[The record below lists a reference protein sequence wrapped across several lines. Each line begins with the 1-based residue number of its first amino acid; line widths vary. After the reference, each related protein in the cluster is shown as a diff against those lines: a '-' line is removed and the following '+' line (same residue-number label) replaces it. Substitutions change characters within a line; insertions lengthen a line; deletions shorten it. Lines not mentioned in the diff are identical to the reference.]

1 MVKEDDA
8 IMEPASLCQIG
19 IVVKSVDETIKYF
32 EKEFGFGPF
41 EVRNVDYSDAT
52 YYGKKAGY
60 RGKRGFFHLGPI
72 EIELVELIDGQTI
85 HEDFMK
91 QHGEGLHHI
100 GFEVK
105 NLPQAKKN
113 AETAGFTITQGFSRP
128 DGSGF
133 AYLDSDKTGGVI
145 MELIQTQKKL

>member
-1 MVKEDDA
+1 MVESENK
-8 IMEPASLCQIG
+8 IMEPNKLCQIG
-19 IVVKSVDETIKYF
+19 IVVKNVDETIKYF
-32 EKEFGFGPF
+32 QEAFGFGPF
-41 EVRNVDYSDAT
+41 EIKYVDYSDAT
-52 YYGKKAGY
+52 YMGKKAGY

-85 HEDFMK
+85 HADFMK

-105 NLPQAKKN
+105 DLAAAKQN
-113 AETAGFTITQGFSRP
+113 AEKAGFKVTQGFSRQ

-133 AYLDSDKTGGVI
+133 AYLDSDKTSGVI
-145 MELIQTQKKL
+145 MELIQPQG

>member
-1 MVKEDDA
+1 MVKEKA
-8 IMEPASLCQIG
+8 QIMEPDKLCQIG
-19 IVVKSVDETIKYF
+19 IVVRNIDETTRYF
-32 EKEFGFGPF
+32 QSAFGFGPF
-41 EVRNVDYSDAT
+41 EIRYVDYTDAT
-52 YYGKKAGY
+52 YYGQKAGY
-60 RGKRGFFHLGPI
+60 RGKRAFFRLGII
-72 EIELVELIDGQTI
+72 EIELIELIDGKTI

-105 NLPQAKKN
+105 DLNLAKKN
-113 AETAGFTITQGFSRP
+113 AGEAGFAITQGFSRS

-145 MELIQTQKKL
+145 MELIQTQVK

>member
-1 MVKEDDA
+1 MVKNNEK
-8 IMEPASLCQIG
+8 IMEPGSLCQIG

-32 EKEFGFGPF
+32 KDAFGFGPF
-41 EVRNVDYSDAT
+41 EVKYVDYSDAT
-52 YYGKKAGY
+52 YHGERAGY
-60 RGKRGFFHLGPI
+60 RGKRGFFHMGPI

-85 HEDFMK
+85 HEEFLK

-105 NLPQAKKN
+105 NLSEAKKN
-113 AETAGFTITQGFSRP
+113 AEKAGFKVTQGFSRG

-133 AYLDSDKTGGVI
+133 AYLDSDKVGGVI
-145 MELIQTQKKL
+145 MELIQPQKK

>member
-1 MVKEDDA
+1 MVESENK
-8 IMEPASLCQIG
+8 IMEPNKLCQIG

-32 EKEFGFGPF
+32 QGAFGFGPF
-41 EVRNVDYSDAT
+41 EIKYVDYSDAT
-52 YYGKKAGY
+52 YMGKKAGY

-85 HEDFMK
+85 HADFMK

-105 NLPQAKKN
+105 DLAAAKQN
-113 AETAGFTITQGFSRP
+113 AEKAGFKVTQGFSRQ

-145 MELIQTQKKL
+145 MELIQPQG

>member
-1 MVKEDDA
+1 MVKPKDA
-8 IMEPASLCQIG
+8 IMEPGSLCQIG

-32 EKEFGFGPF
+32 QEAFGFGPF
-41 EVRNVDYSDAT
+41 EVRNVDDSYAT
-52 YYGKKAGY
+52 YMGKKAGY

-85 HEDFMK
+85 HADFMK

-105 NLPQAKKN
+105 NLPESKKN
-113 AETAGFTITQGFSRP
+113 AEKAGFKVTQGFSRQ

-133 AYLDSDKTGGVI
+133 AYLDSDKVGGVI
-145 MELIQTQKKL
+145 MELIQPQKK

>member
-1 MVKEDDA
+1 MVKNNEK
-8 IMEPASLCQIG
+8 IMEPGSLCQIG

-32 EKEFGFGPF
+32 KEAFGFGPF
-41 EVRNVDYSDAT
+41 EIKYVDYSDAT
-52 YYGKKAGY
+52 YYGKRAGY

-85 HEDFMK
+85 HEEFLK

-105 NLPQAKKN
+105 NLPEAKKN
-113 AETAGFTITQGFSRP
+113 AEKAGFKVTQGFSRE

-133 AYLDSDKTGGVI
+133 AYLDTDKVGGVI
-145 MELIQTQKKL
+145 MELIQPQKT

>member
-1 MVKEDDA
+1 MVEPQNQ
-8 IMEPASLCQIG
+8 IMEPNSLCQIG
-19 IVVKSVDETIKYF
+19 IVVKSVDETVKYF
-32 EKEFGFGPF
+32 KEEFGFGPF
-41 EVRNVDYSDAT
+41 EIKYVDYSDAT
-52 YYGKKAGY
+52 YMGKKSGY

-100 GFEVK
+100 GFEVRD
-105 NLPQAKKN
+105 LAAATQN
-113 AETAGFTITQGFSRP
+113 AEKAGFKITQGFSRQ

-145 MELIQTQKKL
+145 MELIQPQSK

>member
-1 MVKEDDA
+1 MVEPGNK
-8 IMEPASLCQIG
+8 IMEPDSLCQIG
-19 IVVKSVDETIKYF
+19 IVVKSVDETVKYF
-32 EKEFGFGPF
+32 QEAFGFGPF
-41 EVRNVDYSDAT
+41 EIKYVDYSDAT
-52 YYGKKAGY
+52 YMGKKAGY

-105 NLPQAKKN
+105 DLAAARKN
-113 AETAGFTITQGFSRP
+113 AEKAGFKVTQGFSRQ

-145 MELIQTQKKL
+145 MELIQPQG

>member
-1 MVKEDDA
+1 MVESENK
-8 IMEPASLCQIG
+8 IMEPNKLCQIG

-32 EKEFGFGPF
+32 QEAFGFGPF
-41 EVRNVDYSDAT
+41 EIKYVDYSDAT
-52 YYGKKAGY
+52 YMGKKAGY

-85 HEDFMK
+85 HADFMK

-105 NLPQAKKN
+105 DLAAAKQN
-113 AETAGFTITQGFSRP
+113 AEKAGFKVTQGFSRQ

-145 MELIQTQKKL
+145 MELIQPQG

>member
-1 MVKEDDA
+1 MADK
-8 IMEPASLCQIG
+8 IMEGNSLCQIG

-32 EKEFGFGPF
+32 QEVFGFGPF
-41 EVRNVDYSDAT
+41 EVKYVDYSDAT

-72 EIELVELIDGQTI
+72 EIELVELVDGQTI
-85 HEDFMK
+85 HEDFLK

-105 NLPQAKKN
+105 SLPEAKKN
-113 AETAGFTITQGFSRP
+113 AAKAGFQVTQGYSRE

-133 AYLDSDKTGGVI
+133 AYLDSDKIGGVI
-145 MELIQTQKKL
+145 MELIQPQRK

>member
-1 MVKEDDA
+1 MVKPENQ
-8 IMEPASLCQIG
+8 IMEPNSLCQIG

-32 EKEFGFGPF
+32 QEAFGFGPF
-41 EVRNVDYSDAT
+41 EIKYVDYSDAT
-52 YYGKKAGY
+52 YMGKKAGY

-85 HEDFMK
+85 HADFMK

-105 NLPQAKKN
+105 DLAAAKQN
-113 AETAGFTITQGFSRP
+113 AEKAGFKVTQGFSRQ

-145 MELIQTQKKL
+145 MELIQPQG

>member
-1 MVKEDDA
+1 MAKPENK
-8 IMEPASLCQIG
+8 IMEPNSLCQIG
-19 IVVKSVDETIKYF
+19 IVVKSVDETVRYF
-32 EKEFGFGPF
+32 QREFGFGPF
-41 EVRNVDYSDAT
+41 EIRYVDYSDAT
-52 YYGKKAGY
+52 YMGKKAGY
-60 RGKRGFFHLGPI
+60 KGKRAFFHLGPI
-72 EIELVELIDGQTI
+72 EIELVELVSGKTI

-105 NLPQAKKN
+105 DLTKAKDN
-113 AETAGFTITQGFSRP
+113 AAKAGFKVTQGFQRQ

-145 MELIQTQKKL
+145 MELIQPQKK